1 MYNSGLVGVS
11 AKFSVCPYRPSA
23 TCNCLLRIKI
33 LTGVHIGKYLVID
46 VCSSGTWSVQTSTS
60 IVVTCPNLSATDAQI
75 FLDAWWSG
83 QPSTSVFPGFRCT
96 KTASGATAVIYLI
109 IV

>member
-1 MYNSGLVGVS
+1 MYNSGLVEVT

-60 IVVTCPNLSATDAQI
+60 IVVTCPNLSATNAQI
-75 FLDAWWSG
+75 FLDAWWSD
-83 QPSTSVFPGFRCT
+83 PTSVWPGFRCT
-96 KTASGATAVIYLI
+96 QTASGATAVIYLI
-109 IV
+109 I